1 MVWERMLIETIET
14 YNLWSYHSS
23 IKKNQGKWPSSIDL
37 KLGYPIVINL
47 NLKVIK
53 LEEIVEY
60 KEEIGDEL
68 KRVMKGRVQS

>member
-1 MVWERMLIETIET
+1 
-14 YNLWSYHSS
+14 
-23 IKKNQGKWPSSIDL
+23 
-37 KLGYPIVINL
+37 VINL

-68 KRVMKGRVQS
+68 KRVMKGRVQC